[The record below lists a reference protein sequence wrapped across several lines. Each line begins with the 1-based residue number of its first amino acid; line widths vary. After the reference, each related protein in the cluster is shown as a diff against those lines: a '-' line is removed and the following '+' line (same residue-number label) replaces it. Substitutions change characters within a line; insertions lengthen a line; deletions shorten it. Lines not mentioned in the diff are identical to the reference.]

1 MRCKEVCASAG
12 DVRITQ
18 RRAIYKA
25 SHKIRALPDVHPRG
39 GLSDFSFD
47 TDCFLDALKL
57 VFKLLVRRV
66 RRADPLEGNERVVV
80 PIVHSEP
87 ARGLRQGPDS
97 KEQKEWNDVEDGEL
111 NLIGV
116 LREVA
121 LQRVGDD
128 CAEESA
134 DVDKRLEDSNEHS
147 SLYDF
152 Y

>member
-1 MRCKEVCASAG
+1 M
-12 DVRITQ
+12 DVLQ
-18 RRAIYKA
+18 
-25 SHKIRALPDVHPRG
+25 
-39 GLSDFSFD
+39 
-47 TDCFLDALKL
+47 L

-111 NLIGV
+111 NLIGM

-128 CAEESA
+128 RAEESA
-134 DVDKRLEDSNEHS
+134 DIDKRLEDSNEHS